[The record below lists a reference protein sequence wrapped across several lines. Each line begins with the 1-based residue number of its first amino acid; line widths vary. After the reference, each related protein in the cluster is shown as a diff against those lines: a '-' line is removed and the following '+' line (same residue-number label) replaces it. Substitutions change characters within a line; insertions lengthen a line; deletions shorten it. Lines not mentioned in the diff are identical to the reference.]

1 MSVISTDA
9 SHTTLTSAVSR
20 LDIQSS
26 DLDFI
31 RPDTPFPQE
40 KFSDETLDLLIK
52 ARDKLG
58 HDSPK
63 EQRPKGNKRPRRDIS
78 PSTPP
83 SNKPSDAP
91 ERSDYP
97 PESKSIYL
105 RLKNNYR
112 KKITFASQISQMH
125 SELLKK
131 RYPQTVEFKF
141 NVNRNRDPKF
151 RSTWIKII
159 DECKHKLTKA
169 ILDDMFDK
177 YSNVKGSINQDL
189 TELEKILTSTQLH
202 EIKES
207 LHKRSTGMAPVI
219 AKKARRQYEVTQK
232 PKGNFSKGP
241 KRKFVPANR
250 HNKPDNMQQFVQQ
263 LKKIVKIIDS
273 KLILVKQFNILPD
286 Q

>member
-26 DLDFI
+26 DLDFR

-52 ARDKLG
+52 ARDKLS
-58 HDSPK
+58 HDPPK
-63 EQRPKGNKRPRRDIS
+63 EQRPKGNKRSRRDTS
-78 PSTPP
+78 SSAGPS
-83 SNKPSDAP
+83 SKPSDAP

-97 PESKSIYL
+97 PESKNIYL

-112 KKITFASQISQMH
+112 KKITLASQISQMH

-141 NVNRNRDPKF
+141 NVNRNRDPKV

-159 DECKHKLTKA
+159 DEYKQKLTKA

-189 TELEKILTSTQLH
+189 TELEKILTSTQLQ

-250 HNKPDNMQQFVQQ
+250 RNKPDNMQQFVQQ
-263 LKKIVKIIDS
+263 LKKLLK
-273 KLILVKQFNILPD
+273 
-286 Q
+286 